1 MTIRLAFH
9 IFLFLL
15 LKLLELIIF
24 FVAIFFFR
32 TERRVIDT
40 TTPVRPAQ
48 PIPPATHSIQ
58 KLRSLFG
65 DKVTTSST
73 PPAKEQQQPPSPSTP
88 LYREGWLHVKQT
100 IVDCRRSTDRSWRQ
114 LWTRLRN
121 GQVHFMSQQTVG
133 DGVSEAST
141 MSVDL
146 RGCTVE
152 PATSYTKRK
161 HVLRLATANGL
172 CEYLIQCED
181 GQDLTHWLEALQ
193 QEQQLVASEEQ
204 QDCGMASYSS
214 SEMMLVRQAHEM
226 DNNAQRRMGRFM
238 QRNRSPTG
246 HSPVSKTRKP
256 SLPGSSGDNTPPS
269 AASGPPSNTSPA
281 SGSAGS
287 SGNNNNTK
295 PATWRHK
302 VVQQFKKI
310 QAGSHQ
316 QQSSSSSG
324 GNNGGHGGNSSNWSA
339 AEGATLGVPLQYCP
353 RSSLSDSI
361 PLIVEL
367 CVGIV
372 EARGLESVGVYRV
385 PGNSVAVNALSDS
398 LNRGFSALDRTDR
411 RWNDVNVI
419 SSLIKSFFRRLPE
432 PLVTAE
438 LYGPLIEASKNE
450 TDPATRLTAIKRLL
464 DQLPEP
470 HYSTL
475 RYLIGHLARVAAKSG
490 LNKMEARNLAIV
502 FGPTL
507 IRPADDS
514 TVTMVTD
521 MSHQCRI
528 VETLIDKVDFFFP
541 SATSEVAS
549 TAAGSSPAAE
559 TSSSDKQIVASII
572 AAARRKRQTSLDSPD
587 LSDRSGGSVSA
598 TAAQTPPTGSAHSL
612 VELGSTG
619 GQPALPVQASEYR
632 SEPAVVER
640 KRSASLGG
648 ETALPPPSTSLPA
661 ELEMVETC
669 ETDSIVPEQRSRTSS
684 GSFVHSNKQQQHPI
698 DAAGIR
704 SYCGLSA
711 VTQER
716 IRLFEQETKA
726 LMQRD
731 LAVRQRRE
739 TTTTTINVVVETSP
753 PPPATSAPR
762 KPDNKT
768 EVEWQR
774 AKVDME
780 TDEFVDAFSDNPSS
794 EWSLFIAIPF
804 YFSCNPRFCSSL
816 LVSRLFLSF
825 CFFVSSFIPI
835 YSVRPGIIRFSW
847 ISLGPVLI

>member
-1 MTIRLAFH
+1 M
-9 IFLFLL
+9 
-15 LKLLELIIF
+15 
-24 FVAIFFFR
+24 
-32 TERRVIDT
+32 DT
-40 TTPVRPAQ
+40 STPVRPTQ

-65 DKVTTSST
+65 DKVTTSSP
-73 PPAKEQQQPPSPSTP
+73 PPAKETGQQQPPSPSTP
-88 LYREGWLHVKQT
+88 LCREGWLNVKQT

-114 LWTRLRN
+114 LWTRLRG
-121 GQVHFMSQQTVG
+121 GQVHFMNQQTAS
-133 DGVSEAST
+133 DGMPEAST

-181 GQDLTHWLEALQ
+181 GQDLTHWLEAFQ
-193 QEQQLVASEEQ
+193 QEQQLAASEEQ
-204 QDCGMASYSS
+204 QDCSMASYSS
-214 SEMMLVRQAHEM
+214 SEMMLVRQAQEM

-256 SLPGSSGDNTPPS
+256 SLPGSSGDNTPTS
-269 AASGPPSNTSPA
+269 TISGPSSNTSPA
-281 SGSAGS
+281 SGAGVGN

-316 QQSSSSSG
+316 QQTSSSS
-324 GNNGGHGGNSSNWSA
+324 GNNGGHGNNSNNWSA

-438 LYGPLIEASKNE
+438 LYGPLIEASKSE
-450 TDPATRLTAIKRLL
+450 SDGTTRLAAIKRLL

-475 RYLIGHLARVAAKSG
+475 RYLVGHLARVAAKSS

-541 SATSEVAS
+541 SAIAEVAS
-549 TAAGSSPAAE
+549 TATASSTPATTE
-559 TSSSDKQIVASII
+559 PISSDKQIVASII

-587 LSDRSGGSVSA
+587 LSDRSAAASIA
-598 TAAQTPPTGSAHSL
+598 TTNAQTPPTGSAHSL

-619 GQPALPVQASEYR
+619 DQPALPVQASEFR
-632 SEPAVVER
+632 CTESTTAVLER

-648 ETALPPPSTSLPA
+648 ETALAPPTTSLPA
-661 ELEMVETC
+661 ELQLADAS
-669 ETDSIVPEQRSRTSS
+669 ETDSILPEQRSRTSS
-684 GSFVHSNKQQQHPI
+684 GSFVHKQQHPI

-731 LAVRQRRE
+731 LAARQRRE
-739 TTTTTINVVVETSP
+739 TTTTNTAMSVTGESSP
-753 PPPATSAPR
+753 PSATVAGNLSTR
-762 KPDNKT
+762 RPDKV
-768 EVEWQR
+768 EVEWQK
-774 AKVDME
+774 AKVDVEM
-780 TDEFVDAFSDNPSS
+780 DEFVDAVSDNPSS
-794 EWSLFIAIPF
+794 K
-804 YFSCNPRFCSSL
+804 
-816 LVSRLFLSF
+816 
-825 CFFVSSFIPI
+825 
-835 YSVRPGIIRFSW
+835 
-847 ISLGPVLI
+847 